1 MAMYMGYVRAR
12 CLCRAVHA
20 PCYRAGD
27 PALVGRASY
36 PRPSSSRP
44 RTIHG
49 DEGGDD
55 GRWPRE
61 AGVSIT
67 IGQDSGMIR
76 IHDFVRM
83 PFDQHKRP
91 LADSAAAPR
100 TAFTLTPCVL
110 R

>member
-1 MAMYMGYVRAR
+1 
-12 CLCRAVHA
+12 
-20 PCYRAGD
+20 
-27 PALVGRASY
+27 
-36 PRPSSSRP
+36 
-44 RTIHG
+44 
-49 DEGGDD
+49 
-55 GRWPRE
+55 
-61 AGVSIT
+61 
-67 IGQDSGMIR
+67 MIR